1 MPRKKAATRGG
12 SRSHRGTN
20 RVTRTTQ
27 RKTSTGNNA
36 RGRREVETLEDGF
49 VAELADMLHGET
61 QVLDTLQKMIP
72 KVQSRRLQNVIE
84 VHVEQTEQQI
94 DRLHRVFQLL
104 GRPAR
109 PEKCE
114 GLQGILE
121 EGDELIG
128 KTGPGPVRDAMI
140 VAAAQKV
147 EHYEI
152 ASYGT
157 LCAWAEQL
165 DLEPALR
172 LLDESLFEEKSMDR
186 NLSWVAESVSNEQA
200 LPDGTGMR
208 TGRDRGM
215 RGRPGPG
222 RDEMDRETSD
232 RRSRGFDGG
241 RMFMEARAM
250 DPGRERSGRY
260 RQRDED

>member
-20 RVTRTTQ
+20 RGTRSTTTT
-27 RKTSTGNNA
+27 RKRSTGNNA

-49 VAELADMLHGET
+49 IAELADMLHGET
-61 QVLDTLQKMIP
+61 QVLEMLRKMVP
-72 KVQSRRLQNVIE
+72 KAQSRRLRE
-84 VHVEQTEQQI
+84 GLEMHMEQTEQQI
-94 DRLHRVFQLL
+94 DRLHRVFQVLNH
-104 GRPAR
+104 PAR

-140 VAAAQKV
+140 IAAGQKV

-157 LCAWAEQL
+157 LCAWADELGVQ
-165 DLEPALR
+165 PAVR
-172 LLDESLFEEKSMDR
+172 LLSESLREEKAMDR
-186 NLSWVAESVSNEQA
+186 NLSWIAESDANEQA
-200 LPDGTGMR
+200 EFVD
-208 TGRDRGM
+208 GRDV
-215 RGRPGPG
+215 RPGQRNRFG
-222 RDEMDRETSD
+222 SRERGAREMDTGNGRHLGVD
-232 RRSRGFDGG
+232 NG
-241 RMFMEARAM
+241 RMFMEARPM
-250 DPGRERSGRY
+250 DQGRERSGRY